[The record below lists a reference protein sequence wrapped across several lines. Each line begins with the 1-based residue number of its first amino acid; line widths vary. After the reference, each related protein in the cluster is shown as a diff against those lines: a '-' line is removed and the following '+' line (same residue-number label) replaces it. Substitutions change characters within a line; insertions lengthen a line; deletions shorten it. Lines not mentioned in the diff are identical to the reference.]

1 MLREGMNYT
10 KQKGKNMLTIC
21 SSEQFLLFFLC
32 FFSVTFLIATFL
44 FLTTGEEMI
53 FLNDLR
59 FPFQSSVLG

>member
-10 KQKGKNMLTIC
+10 KQKRKSMLAIYL
-21 SSEQFLLFFLC
+21 SEHFLLFLMC

-53 FLNDLR
+53 FLNDLWL
-59 FPFQSSVLG
+59 PFQSSVLE